1 MATMSDDSLYD
12 RLGGRDAIRVVVDD
26 FYDRVLDDERLR
38 PYFEDVSMDRLRSHQ
53 IQFLAA
59 ATGGPVDYAREDLR
73 AAHAEMGIDESEFEA
88 VATHLDAALE
98 DAGVARPDRRDVME
112 TVEGLEG
119 AIVAD

>member
-1 MATMSDDSLYD
+1 MSDDSLYD

-38 PYFEDVSMDRLRSHQ
+38 PYFDDVSIDRLRSHQ
-53 IQFLAA
+53 VQFLAA
-59 ATGGPVDYAREDLR
+59 VTGGPVDYSREDLR
-73 AAHAEMGIDESEFEA
+73 AAHADMGIDEAEFEA

-98 DAGVARPDRRDVME
+98 DAGVARSDRRDVME
-112 TVEGLEG
+112 TVQGLEG